1 MEGKTQQTAAAM
13 AGMSERSARKWQ
25 CGPLPS
31 ETKTE
36 RQWRTRPDPFDG
48 VWEREI
54 LPLLRGEAAG
64 RLRATTIIEWL
75 EERHPGRFSASQLRT
90 LQRRLQDW
98 RALNGPDQEVY
109 FPQEHPPGR
118 EAQIDFTHCNSLGVT
133 VGGRAYRHRL
143 FQLVLSHSGWRYAE
157 VATGETFLALKQGL
171 QNALWEL
178 GGAPRVIRSDNTSAA
193 THEMRRSRGR
203 ALNGSYAELLDHYGL
218 ESTLINAGESHE
230 NGVAEQAHYRLKY
243 AIDQALMLRGS
254 RDFNSLEEYAGFVRK
269 VVARRNRLVMGK
281 LEEERPHLRPLPPA
295 PVPEYVNHRARVRKW
310 STIQA
315 AGRTY
320 TVPSRLIGKEVQI
333 RLYAEHLEVYYKGT
347 FVDRMERVRGEKEA
361 RVDYRHVIGSLVRKP
376 GAFAR
381 YRFREQMFPTMT
393 FRLAYDALREW
404 RGERADVEYVRIL
417 HLAATTMETMVDS
430 ALALLLEAGRTLRL
444 RRSQGAGQSRAAA
457 GAGTQPAR
465 DAGPEGLRLPAGGG
479 GLMLDTLTTDT
490 LMTDTV
496 AIQERIGELCHQF
509 RLPTMGAQSVSRFTA
524 AGHGDALETL
534 LEVLE
539 QEAEDRRQRRIS
551 RLRTRVQAAG
561 GQDLGN
567 LRARPGA
574 SVSSDSNWANWPTAA
589 SSTAASTSW
598 PSVFPAPGKHTPCAP
613 WATGW
618 WSRAAR
624 CSSPRPTGWCRICW
638 QPSGTWP
645 CRDNYGSSTATTSCC
660 WTTWATCPRGPRSRN
675 CSSPSSQNATSA
687 GPWASPPTWS
697 SPSGSTSSP
706 TQWPPRPPSTG
717 WSITRSSWNSTS
729 PATGPEWPSS
739 GGRIRR

>member
-1 MEGKTQQTAAAM
+1 MPEGKTQQTAAAM

-48 VWEREI
+48 VWEKEI
-54 LPLLRGEAAG
+54 LPLLRARPPAASG
-64 RLRATTIIEWL
+64 QRQLLEWL

-98 RALNGPDQEVY
+98 RALNGPDQVVY
-109 FPQEHPPGR
+109 FPQEHPPGC

-133 VGGRAYRHRL
+133 VFGRAYRHRL

-171 QNALWEL
+171 QNALREL
-178 GGAPRVIRSDNTSAA
+178 GGAPRVIRSDNYLGRHPRDEAQPRQGP
-193 THEMRRSRGR
+193 ERQLRRASGPLWARVHP
-203 ALNGSYAELLDHYGL
+203 DKCKP
-218 ESTLINAGESHE
+218 GESHE
-230 NGVAEQAHYRLKY
+230 NGVAEQAHYRLKD

-269 VVARRNRLVMGK
+269 VVDRRNRLVMGK

-417 HLAATTMETMVDS
+417 HLAATTMETTVDS
-430 ALALLLEAGRTLRL
+430 ALALLLEAG
-444 RRSQGAGQSRAAA
+444 GPFDYAAV
-457 GAGTQPAR
+457 R
-465 DAGPEGLRLPAGGG
+465 
-479 GLMLDTLTTDT
+479 
-490 LMTDTV
+490 
-496 AIQERIGELCHQF
+496 EL
-509 RLPTMGAQSVSRFTA
+509 
-524 AGHGDALETL
+524 
-534 LEVLE
+534 
-539 QEAEDRRQRRIS
+539 
-551 RLRTRVQAAG
+551 
-561 GQDLGN
+561 
-567 LRARPGA
+567 A
-574 SVSSDSNWANWPTAA
+574 S
-589 SSTAASTSW
+589 
-598 PSVFPAPGKHTPCAP
+598 PAPLQAPALSLPGTPEA
-613 WATGW
+613 
-618 WSRAAR
+618 
-624 CSSPRPTGWCRICW
+624 
-638 QPSGTWP
+638 
-645 CRDNYGSSTATTSCC
+645 
-660 WTTWATCPRGPRSRN
+660 
-675 CSSPSSQNATSA
+675 
-687 GPWASPPTWS
+687 
-697 SPSGSTSSP
+697 
-706 TQWPPRPPSTG
+706 
-717 WSITRSSWNSTS
+717 
-729 PATGPEWPSS
+729 
-739 GGRIRR
+739 